1 LRITAGR
8 VDDQEGPVTE
18 LFGKVRDQAALAGV
32 LNSLY
37 ELHLTL
43 LSVEYLTVIS
53 DIILDFR
60 IWILELRNSVYFK
73 LIERSDSTNPKS
85 AIRNLKWNNPEP
97 RTLNHLTYF
106 NKRRF
111 IMANATKTM
120 KKILVLAASILLLCS
135 YDLFAGMNC
144 TTKYQNFRDR
154 LSDHEITNEQKT
166 QVYERLFD
174 AEKLCNEGKTEEEEK
189 VLKDAAGMVALDE
202 VFSDPE

>member
-1 LRITAGR
+1 
-8 VDDQEGPVTE
+8 
-18 LFGKVRDQAALAGV
+18 
-32 LNSLY
+32 
-37 ELHLTL
+37 
-43 LSVEYLTVIS
+43 
-53 DIILDFR
+53 
-60 IWILELRNSVYFK
+60 
-73 LIERSDSTNPKS
+73 
-85 AIRNLKWNNPEP
+85 
-97 RTLNHLTYF
+97 
-106 NKRRF
+106 
-111 IMANATKTM
+111 MANATKTM

-135 YDLFAGMNC
+135 YDLFAVMNC